1 MTVNDGG
8 FLNAVRDGSC
18 THVLNLLDH
27 GGIDLEQRDQNG
39 QTPLIIAAE
48 KGNVEIVHE
57 LIKRNVQVNIQDEDG
72 WTALIAAC
80 KEGHYDIV
88 KELLECGAKVQLP
101 DLGGWSPLVWA
112 SYKGHGDI
120 VRELLDYG
128 ADPNERGQHGMTAL
142 IWASG
147 RGHSAVVNHLL
158 DAGANPDAADKYGTT
173 ALVWGCR
180 KGHLGTVKSLL
191 EKNANVNT
199 ASSRGWTPLI
209 MAAKGGYTEVVDCL
223 LEREPHINVTDQE
236 GNSAL
241 AWSAKHGHE
250 EIVQRLLARGAYF
263 NLPDKEGETVLI
275 SAARDGH
282 VEVVRTLLSK
292 YADIEAADGERK
304 TALFHAVEKGHVLI
318 VKELL
323 DAGAN
328 TETTNKD
335 GETPL
340 LRATQKKHTGIVS
353 LLLEKGAS
361 VSVADRRGDT
371 AVHIA
376 VRGRYRRIC
385 ELLLRNPKD
394 ARLLYRPNK
403 AGETAYNIDRQH
415 KHSLLTQIFGTGVFT
430 PGKKCSEEV
439 MGYEVY
445 TSALADVLCEPSL
458 TMPLTVGMYARWGSG
473 KSFVLRRLQEEM
485 REFAHQD
492 LRPMFHFSRIIFVLL
507 LVFCT
512 VIGVLLA
519 ATVNLAAGIGV
530 GIGIFLACYLLF
542 LCAYIA
548 DRRYNRGEP
557 SCGIGGY
564 VTNAVATVKLLCQLV
579 FCIPPC
585 PSATKPNLP
594 VRFLFTDFSKLTC
607 SGSEAAS
614 LVGMIETLCDVIEKE
629 FGIFVTRLYRV
640 FRSQPSE
647 YDETTMTEARWK
659 RCCCCVPTFTIFLII
674 LAFGLIGIVFFKVYG
689 TEGGSVITGIEIASA
704 SIVGVALLVHLPT
717 LCSILYSLVFSQKK
731 RISVVATQL
740 GLKEEGFIH
749 ALKQEV
755 ELLTDLVNCVDGF
768 TQHQTRV
775 VILID
780 GLDNSEQS
788 KVLQLLD
795 SVNLLFTDPDA
806 PFIIL
811 MALDPRVI
819 IRAIDQSFS
828 SILRESHIS
837 ASDYLKSIV
846 QLPFYL
852 PEPKTN
858 YTGVL
863 PPGVV
868 TLLEDL
874 RGTLRGEAPS
884 QSGAAAPY
892 ERTSG
897 IGDELEW
904 DGEMLDYDAE
914 NSMPQ
919 RMSRDLHNCNGGMA
933 SRVHPDLDLHHSMLY
948 EPSRE
953 EEEQCLDHQKLLDR
967 ELELEERRRIS
978 TDLAQVLA
986 DNETVNPLGVKR
998 LMNIVSLTCRL
1009 LRARGIEYSWKRL
1022 AAWVSVVD
1030 GWPYKTSWL
1039 VLLIEDTN
1047 TRLQDNVSLK
1057 ELYEATLSAMPAIN
1071 EVDCAVDGDPVYF
1084 ETFLAS
1090 HFPLLSTAD
1099 VRRFLPC
1106 TVHLDPSLRRQMVEC
1121 LQSGSSVN
1129 GNKSDTGSV
1138 GKGNPH
1144 LQVGATAC
1152 SKKQANLASLTIE
1165 DVCKQVAE
1173 LEGLDQRQI
1182 STYQTVI
1189 TQNNINGKVLAT
1201 CDLNELGQ
1209 IMNMTFG
1216 DWQLFRA
1223 WVLTA
1228 RNPSPECVMCH
1239 TNSRCVSP
1247 GEMNCQLLKTSS
1259 GAWDH
1264 ASPLTAPARSRSD
1277 STEQVPQDSISSKA
1291 PDIVLQPP
1299 SVAESDDEE
1308 DNNGETV
1315 DTAETELEKEE
1326 NVMKHDEMFEDEGEQ
1341 DKATGRAD
1349 SFGQKQSKNDNE
1361 SVLISIEDDHNLPPQ
1376 PEVPAVFD
1384 DDDDDDD
1391 NDNLLP
1397 APPSCGTDLITFSES
1412 EDQRERSDQKN
1423 EPFKVPRTDSAWKKK
1438 KTNSSPGIECTC
1450 ESLHPSHTLE
1460 PVQDRKPSSNS
1471 LFFDTED
1478 SAEIGRPSPIVLT
1491 RNRNGP
1497 VKAAVAVKRSN
1508 SASGNRSGS
1517 SSSSGSPRSPL
1528 LQSVSVDFTHEK
1540 SRPSLSTR
1548 QNSLP
1553 EPRIM
1558 ARPYS
1563 ATDVVTIKH
1572 PPKFVNNIH
1581 DHPLVN
1587 SDDEPEPFTQASD
1600 PLIPETPKE
1609 EKDLNRFSCD
1619 SNDFPPP
1626 PPSIEDS
1633 STLDQGDSPWVPLMS
1648 RFQVDAGVS
1657 SVSESEEPL
1666 LPQRRNRPKSTD
1678 VNDQKVPKF
1687 RSYTPKPKPTYVE
1700 VKNSEE
1706 HHQKSETCV

>member
-18 THVLNLLDH
+18 THVLNLLDNN
-27 GGIDLEQRDQNG
+27 GIDLEQRDQNG

-48 KGNVEIVHE
+48 KGSLEIVHE
-57 LIKRNVQVNIQDEDG
+57 LIKRNVQVDVQDEDG

-80 KEGHYDIV
+80 KEGHFDVV

-112 SYKGHGDI
+112 SYKGHADI

-147 RGHSAVVNHLL
+147 RGHTEVVHHLL
-158 DAGANPDAADKYGTT
+158 EAGANPDAADKYGTT

-180 KGHLGTVKSLL
+180 KGHLGAVRSLL
-191 EKNANVNT
+191 LKNANVNT

-223 LEREPHINVTDQE
+223 LERDPHVNARDQE

-250 EIVQRLLARGAYF
+250 DIVQRLLARGAYF

-275 SAARDGH
+275 SASRDGH
-282 VEVVRTLLSK
+282 LEVVRTLLSK
-292 YADIEAADGERK
+292 YADIEAADSERK

-323 DAGAN
+323 EAGAN

-340 LRATQKKHTGIVS
+340 LRATQKKHTPIVS

-361 VSVADRRGDT
+361 VSVADKRGDT

-394 ARLLYRPNK
+394 ARHLYRPNK
-403 AGETAYNIDRQH
+403 AGETPYNIDRQH
-415 KHSLLTQIFGTGVFT
+415 KHSLLTQIFGTGLFT

-458 TMPLTVGMYARWGSG
+458 NMPLTVGMYARWGSG

-492 LRPMFHFSRIIFVLL
+492 LRPMFHFSRFVFIIL

-512 VIGVLLA
+512 VIGILLA
-519 ATVNLAAGIGV
+519 ATVSVATGISV
-530 GIGIFLACYLLF
+530 GLGIFFACYLLF
-542 LCAYIA
+542 LSAYVA
-548 DRRYNRGEP
+548 DRRYNRGES
-557 SCGIGGY
+557 SCGIGAY
-564 VTNAVATVKLLCQLV
+564 VTNAVETVKLLCQLV

-585 PSATKPNLP
+585 PGATKPNMP

-614 LVGMIETLCDVIEKE
+614 LVGMIETLCDVVEKE
-629 FGIFVTRLYRV
+629 FGFFVSRLYRV
-640 FRSQPSE
+640 FRSPPSE
-647 YDETTMTEARWK
+647 YDETTMSEARWK
-659 RCCCCVPTFTIFLII
+659 RCCCCVPTFTIFLVI
-674 LAFGLIGIVFFKVYG
+674 LAVGMIGLVFFKVYG
-689 TEGGSVITGIEIASA
+689 TKGGSVITGIEIASA
-704 SIVGVALLVHLPT
+704 SIVGVAVLVHLPT

-755 ELLTDLVNCVDGF
+755 ELITDLVNCVDGF
-768 TQHQTRV
+768 TRHQTRV
-775 VILID
+775 VIVID

-795 SVNLLFTDPDA
+795 SVNLLFTDPEA

-863 PPGVV
+863 APGVV

-874 RGTLRGEAPS
+874 RGEV
-884 QSGAAAPY
+884 QSVSAVPP
-892 ERTSG
+892 ERSSVLA
-897 IGDELEW
+897 DELEW
-904 DGEMLDYDAE
+904 DGEMLEYNTH
-914 NSMPQ
+914 NSFPH
-919 RMSRDLHNCNGGMA
+919 RLARDMHNCNGGVA
-933 SRVHPDLDLHHSMLY
+933 NSRVHPDLELHHSMLY
-948 EPSRE
+948 EPASRE
-953 EEEQCLDHQKLLDR
+953 DEEQCLDHQKLLDR
-967 ELELEERRRIS
+967 ELELEERRRLS
-978 TDLAQVLA
+978 TDLTQVLA

-998 LMNIVSLTCRL
+998 LMNIISLTCRL

-1039 VLLIEDTN
+1039 VLLVEDSN
-1047 TRLQDNVSLK
+1047 TRIQDNVSLK
-1057 ELYEATLSAMPAIN
+1057 DLYEATLSAMPVIN
-1071 EVDCAVDGDPVYF
+1071 EVDCAVDGDLVYF

-1090 HFPLLSTAD
+1090 HYPLLSAAD
-1099 VRRFLPC
+1099 VKRFLPC

-1121 LQSGSSVN
+1121 LQSVSSVC
-1129 GNKSDTGSV
+1129 GNKSDTGSL
-1138 GKGNPH
+1138 GKGNFH
-1144 LQVGATAC
+1144 LQAGLVVR
-1152 SKKQANLASLTIE
+1152 SFKKANLASLTIE
-1165 DVCKQVAE
+1165 DVCKQIAE
-1173 LEGLDQRQI
+1173 LEGLDQKQI
-1182 STYQTVI
+1182 STYQSII
-1189 TQNNINGKVLAT
+1189 TENNINGKVLST
-1201 CDLNELGQ
+1201 CDLGELGQ
-1209 IMNMTFG
+1209 IMAMTFG

-1223 WVLTA
+1223 WVLSA
-1228 RNPSPECVMCH
+1228 RYPAQECTMCH
-1239 TNSRCVSP
+1239 SNGRCFSP

-1259 GAWDH
+1259 GAWDQ
-1264 ASPLTAPARSRSD
+1264 ASPL
-1277 STEQVPQDSISSKA
+1277 SIPGGSSVDTTDQHQFESPSLKA

-1299 SVAESDDEE
+1299 SAPESEEEEEEEEEDVNGEIMDTAATELERKETTGKADDEE
-1308 DNNGETV
+1308 K
-1315 DTAETELEKEE
+1315 A
-1326 NVMKHDEMFEDEGEQ
+1326 EGENLNSE
-1341 DKATGRAD
+1341 AD
-1349 SFGQKQSKNDNE
+1349 IDSMKKIDVDMD
-1361 SVLISIEDDHNLPPQ
+1361 SVLISIEDDINLPPQ
-1376 PEVPAVFD
+1376 PEIPMQFGD
-1384 DDDDDDD
+1384 DGDDEF
-1391 NDNLLP
+1391 P
-1397 APPSCGTDLITFSES
+1397 APPPHGNDLISFGET
-1412 EDQRERSDQKN
+1412 EDRRDRALLENGVFAGQPADSGVQEER
-1423 EPFKVPRTDSAWKKK
+1423 P
-1438 KTNSSPGIECTC
+1438 TNRIECSC
-1450 ESLHPSHTLE
+1450 ESLQ
-1460 PVQDRKPSSNS
+1460 PVKTIESSRERNPSNS
-1471 LFFDTED
+1471 FLLFETED
-1478 SAEIGRPSPIVLT
+1478 SADVDRPAPIVLT
-1491 RNRNGP
+1491 LNRNGP
-1497 VKAAVAVKRSN
+1497 MRSAVAVKRSN
-1508 SASGNRSGS
+1508 STSGNGISGS
-1517 SSSSGSPRSPL
+1517 SKSGL
-1528 LQSVSVDFTHEK
+1528 ALQQSFSVDL
-1540 SRPSLSTR
+1540 SRERSTPSLSTR
-1548 QNSLP
+1548 QHSLP
-1553 EPRIM
+1553 EPNN
-1558 ARPYS
+1558 ASRPYFP
-1563 ATDVVTIKH
+1563 TDVATMAQ
-1572 PPKFVNNIH
+1572 PAKFTKSEKRPQGST
-1581 DHPLVN
+1581 D
-1587 SDDEPEPFTQASD
+1587 SEPEPFALASD
-1600 PLIPETPKE
+1600 PLIPE
-1609 EKDLNRFSCD
+1609 KDLICNSRD
-1619 SNDFPPP
+1619 SNEFPPP
-1626 PPSIEDS
+1626 PPSIEDNS
-1633 STLDQGDSPWVPLMS
+1633 PTEQEDSPWVPLMS
-1648 RFQVDAGVS
+1648 RFQIDAS
-1657 SVSESEEPL
+1657 PSFVSEGDEPL
-1666 LPQRRNRPKSTD
+1666 LPHRRPRPKNAAGT
-1678 VNDQKVPKF
+1678 NEHKIPKF
-1687 RSYTPKPKPTYVE
+1687 RSYGSRAKAAYLE
-1700 VKNSEE
+1700 VKNSDENL
-1706 HHQKSETCV
+1706 KSETCV